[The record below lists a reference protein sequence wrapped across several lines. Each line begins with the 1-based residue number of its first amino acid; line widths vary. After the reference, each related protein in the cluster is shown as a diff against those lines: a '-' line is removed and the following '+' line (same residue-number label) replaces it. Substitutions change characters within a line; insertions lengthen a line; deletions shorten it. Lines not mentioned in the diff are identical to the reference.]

1 MNTETT
7 QTPDDDDDAMIEIM
21 DHSVDTEARDNGT
34 WIKRNAIIPGL
45 VFQAR
50 GFDSPKLMALE
61 IALQKERPDGYGE
74 DDQITLDRNMYEN
87 RRKCQLGI
95 VGFKPFTHRGERV
108 TFSRETLKRYL
119 HDRSFDKFLYAA
131 INAMKQAD
139 NVTIKWRDAA
149 EKNSGAGSEEN
160 SASESAPA
168 A

>member
-74 DDQITLDRNMYEN
+74 DDKSEA
-87 RRKCQLGI
+87 
-95 VGFKPFTHRGERV
+95 
-108 TFSRETLKRYL
+108 KR
-119 HDRSFDKFLYAA
+119 S
-131 INAMKQAD
+131 
-139 NVTIKWRDAA
+139 
-149 EKNSGAGSEEN
+149 
-160 SASESAPA
+160 
-168 A
+168 